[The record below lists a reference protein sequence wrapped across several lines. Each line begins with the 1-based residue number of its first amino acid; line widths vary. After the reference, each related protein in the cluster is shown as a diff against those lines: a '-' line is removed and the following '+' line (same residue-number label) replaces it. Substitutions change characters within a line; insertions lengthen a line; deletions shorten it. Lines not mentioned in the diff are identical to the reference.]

1 MQSKAILKCV
11 LKLFQ
16 ICTEKARFEKMC
28 VFYCNILLLGNLQ
41 KESHEFGILKTYFPA
56 NVDIKPRDCY

>member
-1 MQSKAILKCV
+1 M
-11 LKLFQ
+11 FQ